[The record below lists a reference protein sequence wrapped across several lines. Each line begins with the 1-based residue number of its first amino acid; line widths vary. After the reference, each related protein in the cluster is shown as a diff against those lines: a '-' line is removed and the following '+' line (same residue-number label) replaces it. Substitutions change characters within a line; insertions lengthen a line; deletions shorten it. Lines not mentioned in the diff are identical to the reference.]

1 MYNCLAEG
9 GNYILYILHEEKIY
23 SLLPH
28 GNYTFYMKKNIF
40 SPPAWQLYII
50 HSTLY
55 IKTIITHGF
64 IYKDKA
70 HSPYSPVSY

>member
-1 MYNCLAEG
+1 MYNVKCIIALRKGA
-9 GNYILYILHEEKIY
+9 IIY
-23 SLLPH
+23 
-28 GNYTFYMKKNIF
+28 YTFYMKKKYIL
-40 SPPAWQLYII
+40 SSRMAII